1 MSYPDAVGGR
11 HRGPVML
18 EAARGRLERT
28 AAPPAGMPFAAGRR
42 RADLSAEDRAEAA
55 KVLRAGGGCFLCGG
69 LHAGSELACP
79 RLATFTLG
87 GDGVPVQLS
96 AVLPS
101 GEVSART
108 VYLSEGTFWP
118 PGSWEDPERVILAE
132 DANETDD
139 TADAR

>member
-1 MSYPDAVGGR
+1 VSYPDSQPGR

-28 AAPPAGMPFAAGRR
+28 ATTQGPQFTAARR
-42 RADLSAEDRAEAA
+42 RLALSPEDRAEAA

-79 RLATFTLG
+79 RLATFTLS

-96 AVLPS
+96 AVLPD
-101 GEVSART
+101 GQVSVRT

-118 PGSWEDPERVILAE
+118 NGTWEDPERVILAE
-132 DANETDD
+132 DANETTDD
-139 TADAR
+139 TANPG